1 MPKDSSLKTN
11 LNSKV
16 RQEFLDYDYL
26 NQLTQEEYD
35 WLAAF
40 THEDNCA
47 NFSHGGQKVLP
58 RKKAVKKEMYDK
70 NNARNRDAF
79 GITHAHKRLMYL
91 EGGGPDFLDDFDVN
105 NRDPENSLIQLIDNQ
120 KKQTKVDDFERQCR
134 QANKIIE
141 KRKLVRK

>member
-1 MPKDSSLKTN
+1 MPKDSSLKTT

-26 NQLTQEEYD
+26 NDLTQEEYD

-58 RKKAVKKEMYDK
+58 RKKEMKKAMYDK

-79 GITHAHKRLMYL
+79 GISHAHKRLMYL
-91 EGGGPDFLDDFDVN
+91 EGGGPDFLDDYDVE
-105 NRDPENSLIQLIDNQ
+105 NRDPEDSMIELIDT
-120 KKQTKVDDFERQCR
+120 KKRQTKIDDYERQCR
-134 QANKIIE
+134 QADKVIKKRNL
-141 KRKLVRK
+141 KRK